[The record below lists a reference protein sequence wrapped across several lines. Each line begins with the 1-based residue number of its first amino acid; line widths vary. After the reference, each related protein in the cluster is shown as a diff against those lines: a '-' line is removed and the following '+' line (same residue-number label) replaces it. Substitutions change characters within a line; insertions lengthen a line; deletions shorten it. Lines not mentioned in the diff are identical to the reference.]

1 MDLQKAFDDGFTAVK
16 NYLDAELGVLM
27 ARLEAIETKGNDH
40 AIPQKAEPGPRGE
53 PGETGPQ
60 GETGAEGAR
69 GQQGDRG
76 EQGEPGE
83 KGDQGERGREGAG
96 ITSAAITREGELML
110 TLSDGMVLTPGR
122 VDGRDG
128 LSIEDLSVEYDGERT
143 MTLVFSRGDKRKEIP
158 VTFPWM
164 IYRGVFE
171 PGRDWARGDT
181 VTLNGSMYHCNMA
194 ETAARPGDG
203 SADWTLAVKHGR
215 DGRSGRD
222 ADKAGRDHVRL
233 ADAQHP

>member
-1 MDLQKAFDDGFTAVK
+1 MNNLQAAFDAGFEAVK
-16 NYLDAELGVLM
+16 NYIDAELGMLI
-27 ARLEAIETKGNDH
+27 ARLAAIEMKGIDN

-60 GETGAEGAR
+60 GERGTEGAQGPQGER
-69 GQQGDRG
+69 GESGQQG
-76 EQGEPGE
+76 EP
-83 KGDQGERGREGAG
+83 GERGREGTGVAG
-96 ITSAAITREGELML
+96 AAITREGELML
-110 TLSDGMVLTPGR
+110 TLTDGAVLMPGR

-128 LSIEDLSVEYDGERT
+128 LSIEDLSIEYDGERT

-171 PGRDWARGDT
+171 AGKNYARGDT
-181 VTLNGSMYHCNMA
+181 VTRNGSMYHCNVPA
-194 ETAARPGDG
+194 TVAQPGDG
-203 SADWTLAVKHGR
+203 SADWTLTVKHGR

-222 ADKAGRDHVRL
+222 GDKGERSVRV
-233 ADAQHP
+233 A